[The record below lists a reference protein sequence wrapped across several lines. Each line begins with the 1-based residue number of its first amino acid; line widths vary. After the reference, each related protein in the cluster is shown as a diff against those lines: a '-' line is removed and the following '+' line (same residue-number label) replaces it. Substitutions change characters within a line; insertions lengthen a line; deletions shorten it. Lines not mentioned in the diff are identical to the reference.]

1 MFHLQMKKLYN
12 IIVLS
17 LISAFILLISNTLN
31 VSAEQATGVLVPLY
45 VDSSSELWGEI
56 IDIKN
61 SHPSVPMIVIIN
73 PSNGPGHSMD
83 QDYVTAIKKL
93 QTAGIIVLGYAS
105 TDYGYRDSNRVMD
118 YVDRYKDWYNVNG
131 ILFDEMSV
139 SPDKKSYYKEL
150 NDYAKSKGLSFT
162 VGNAGTLLGETYVDV
177 VDNVIIF
184 EEEGLPSISDLSQ
197 WHSVHLKNFS
207 VIGYSVSDL
216 DQSYITNASKYLSYI
231 YVTNDDLP
239 NPWNSLPP
247 YFEDL
252 VTALDRNNP
261 SN

>member
-1 MFHLQMKKLYN
+1 MRCQF
-12 IIVLS
+12 
-17 LISAFILLISNTLN
+17 
-31 VSAEQATGVLVPLY
+31 
-45 VDSSSELWGEI
+45 
-56 IDIKN
+56 
-61 SHPSVPMIVIIN
+61 
-73 PSNGPGHSMD
+73 
-83 QDYVTAIKKL
+83 L
-93 QTAGIIVLGYAS
+93 QT
-105 TDYGYRDSNRVMD
+105 
-118 YVDRYKDWYNVNG
+118 
-131 ILFDEMSV
+131 E
-139 SPDKKSYYKEL
+139 SYYKEL
-150 NDYAKSKGLSFT
+150 NDYAKSKGLTFT

-184 EEEGLPSISDLSQ
+184 EEKGLPSISDFSQ

-216 DQSYITNASKYLSYI
+216 DQSYITNAENYLSYI